1 MKLFETF
8 ITQLLKAIEISKFYI
23 YQQIKALNIK
33 AQIQSKKEIEF
44 EKIRDRVLRDV
55 MKRNLPCTLREIY
68 RELGLERDIVKQV
81 LEPYYQLK
89 QEGRSIKVIRQKIQ
103 K

>member
-1 MKLFETF
+1 
-8 ITQLLKAIEISKFYI
+8 
-23 YQQIKALNIK
+23 
-33 AQIQSKKEIEF
+33 
-44 EKIRDRVLRDV
+44 

-89 QEGRSIKVIRQKIQ
+89 QEERSIKVIRQKIQ